1 MEKQLKDYSY
11 PCSADGHGLAYPGFS
26 VVMMQIFTLDY
37 TRKFTL
43 PEDMVKSGFVTR
55 IEKSIDSQIFKMQ
68 DPSSIQRYK
77 LKGFEFELPLEEPYP
92 IVMSG
97 HVYVEMSLLFGHTLS
112 FTYRFLFD
120 GNACRLTDPEDPSR
134 SVAAATDHLIA
145 LMSTHL
151 SAEHWSRNSG
161 DEDTNINYEV
171 KGFKVSGLNLDEE
184 GNFIP
189 DPGIEISLD
198 GDGRVFDM
206 ISHRYKV
213 FVKDHC
219 TEFNAKYSREEV
231 VRFKERKERR
241 DKSSADLHYAMV
253 DLWENIQH
261 PCEEGDLF
269 AKDHV
274 PHLSEAQ
281 IVDHI
286 RDYHKA
292 ELIGLMTLY
301 PGEWPYRDDEAY
313 DEVCGENI
321 AIDTDDLVLC
331 NNNIAMVLG
340 TYGRRGSDSP
350 VDWEEHL
357 KERSVYHVSWPE
369 YLLILE
375 MILAKKYVIGFA
387 NEQLI
392 DATLDVEGR
401 SSEDIIADN
410 AALSMRLTRLE
421 MQLDAV
427 KYSKFMSHKVMFDRT
442 TRRLEVDA
450 DLDRL
455 HSMMESVDSSLHNLS
470 DYKSMR
476 SGAVL
481 NFILAIISVAST
493 FELLFQNSEM
503 PFLSFFGIENSRLAA
518 TLVFVVAAITVFA
531 ILLIFSNY
539 IKKAIVWFKR
549 FLLK

>member
-1 MEKQLKDYSY
+1 MK
-11 PCSADGHGLAYPGFS
+11 
-26 VVMMQIFTLDY
+26 
-37 TRKFTL
+37 
-43 PEDMVKSGFVTR
+43 
-55 IEKSIDSQIFKMQ
+55 KSIRF
-68 DPSSIQRYK
+68 
-77 LKGFEFELPLEEPYP
+77 
-92 IVMSG
+92 V
-97 HVYVEMSLLFGHTLS
+97 SLLLAVLLLLPISMSAEAEKTSGVVRVLLTRLK
-112 FTYRFLFD
+112 
-120 GNACRLTDPEDPSR
+120 LTDQ
-134 SVAAATDHLIA
+134 V
-145 LMSTHL
+145 
-151 SAEHWSRNSG
+151 
-161 DEDTNINYEV
+161 
-171 KGFKVSGLNLDEE
+171 
-184 GNFIP
+184 
-189 DPGIEISLD
+189 EISLD

-539 IKKAIVWFKR
+539 IKKAIAWFKR

>member
-1 MEKQLKDYSY
+1 
-11 PCSADGHGLAYPGFS
+11 
-26 VVMMQIFTLDY
+26 
-37 TRKFTL
+37 
-43 PEDMVKSGFVTR
+43 
-55 IEKSIDSQIFKMQ
+55 
-68 DPSSIQRYK
+68 
-77 LKGFEFELPLEEPYP
+77 
-92 IVMSG
+92 
-97 HVYVEMSLLFGHTLS
+97 
-112 FTYRFLFD
+112 
-120 GNACRLTDPEDPSR
+120 
-134 SVAAATDHLIA
+134 
-145 LMSTHL
+145 
-151 SAEHWSRNSG
+151 
-161 DEDTNINYEV
+161 
-171 KGFKVSGLNLDEE
+171 
-184 GNFIP
+184 
-189 DPGIEISLD
+189 
-198 GDGRVFDM
+198 
-206 ISHRYKV
+206 
-213 FVKDHC
+213 
-219 TEFNAKYSREEV
+219 
-231 VRFKERKERR
+231 
-241 DKSSADLHYAMV
+241 
-253 DLWENIQH
+253 
-261 PCEEGDLF
+261 
-269 AKDHV
+269 
-274 PHLSEAQ
+274 
-281 IVDHI
+281 
-286 RDYHKA
+286 
-292 ELIGLMTLY
+292 
-301 PGEWPYRDDEAY
+301 
-313 DEVCGENI
+313 
-321 AIDTDDLVLC
+321 
-331 NNNIAMVLG
+331 
-340 TYGRRGSDSP
+340 
-350 VDWEEHL
+350 
-357 KERSVYHVSWPE
+357 
-369 YLLILE
+369 

-539 IKKAIVWFKR
+539 IKKAIAWFKR